1 MARIGVVF
9 SSGFFGFFA
18 HAGFLRALRELGI
31 EVSGYAGASS
41 GAIVA
46 AMAASGMGDEA
57 IRGVLFR
64 LKKSDF
70 WDPDPPR
77 VLIRE
82 VLRCFRGY
90 SGYLKGVGFARLLD
104 RIPLRRIED
113 SPVPLVVAATNLTR
127 RRQELFTKGDLGRA
141 LQASGAVPMLFK
153 PVEIGGSLYVDGGVV
168 NKAPLVGLADLL
180 KPEKIIVHLIP
191 SADMAG
197 EGRGFLNRP
206 LTPWHIQHLTFSICR
221 YEAYKREQILLR
233 ERGVQLLEVV
243 ADPPPVGPG
252 SLTKGPLAYDKVYQR
267 TLEILRRS

>member
-46 AMAASGMGDEA
+46 SMAAAGMSDES
-57 IRGVLFR
+57 IRQVLFR
-64 LKKSDF
+64 LKRSDF
-70 WDPDPPR
+70 WDPEPAR
-77 VLIRE
+77 RLIRE
-82 VLRCFRGY
+82 VLRRFRGY
-90 SGYLKGVGFARLLD
+90 TGYLKGEGFAGLLD
-104 RIPLRRIED
+104 QIPLRRIED
-113 SPVPLVVAATNLTR
+113 SPVPLLVAATNLTR
-127 RRQELFTKGDLGRA
+127 RRQELFTEGNLVRT

-168 NKAPLVGLADLL
+168 TKAPLVGLADLL

-191 SADMAG
+191 SADMTG
-197 EGRGFLNRP
+197 EGGDFLKRP
-206 LTPWHIQHLTFSICR
+206 YTPWHIQHLTFSICR
-221 YEAYKREQILLR
+221 REAYKREQTLLR
-233 ERGVQLLEVV
+233 ERGVQIQEVV

-252 SLTKGPLAYDKVYQR
+252 SLAKGPSAYDKVYRR
-267 TLEILRRS
+267 TLEILSRS